1 MYSEVV
7 TQLSICCIPFDVV
20 FRKTTPK
27 QILENLQPRSDDPGT
42 TNPTTHTV
50 TTTYTMASDTA
61 ASPSTPPTDQEW
73 ISDFVAG
80 WVSGAVSILVCQPVD
95 TILTKWQ
102 AVRPTVAAA
111 VVTLHTGG
119 TTTATT
125 TTTMIPTSPQLPRQQ
140 YHNTNNND
148 YRDWRGMTRHF
159 LRTSGGPRA
168 LWRGASPVIL
178 ATPLQNALLMGGY
191 GWGTRHYYSN
201 GNNNHMDSSSSSL
214 SRSKQLGAIFVGG
227 FTGGPCR
234 CAPHNTC
241 VWLV

>member
-1 MYSEVV
+1 MISR
-7 TQLSICCIPFDVV
+7 DD
-20 FRKTTPK
+20 
-27 QILENLQPRSDDPGT
+27 QPHSAH
-42 TNPTTHTV
+42 THTYIYK
-50 TTTYTMASDTA
+50 THTMASDTA
-61 ASPSTPPTDQEW
+61 SPPPPPPTDQEW

-140 YHNTNNND
+140 YHTNNNND

-191 GWGTRHYYSN
+191 GWGTRYYYS
-201 GNNNHMDSSSSSL
+201 GGSSNNHMDSSSSSL

>member
-1 MYSEVV
+1 
-7 TQLSICCIPFDVV
+7 
-20 FRKTTPK
+20 
-27 QILENLQPRSDDPGT
+27 
-42 TNPTTHTV
+42 
-50 TTTYTMASDTA
+50 MASDTA
-61 ASPSTPPTDQEW
+61 AAPSPPPTDQEW

-102 AVRPTVAAA
+102 AVRPA

-119 TTTATT
+119 TATT
-125 TTTMIPTSPQLPRQQ
+125 TTATMIPPPPQLPRQH
-140 YHNTNNND
+140 YHNNNND

-191 GWGTRHYYSN
+191 GWGTRYYYGSDDD
-201 GNNNHMDSSSSSL
+201 MDSSSSL